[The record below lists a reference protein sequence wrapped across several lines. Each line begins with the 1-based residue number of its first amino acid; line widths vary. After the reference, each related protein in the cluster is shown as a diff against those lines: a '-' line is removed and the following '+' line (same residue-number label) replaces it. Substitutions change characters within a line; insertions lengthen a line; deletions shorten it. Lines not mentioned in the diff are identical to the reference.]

1 MQDYKYTRVGVGV
14 CIIKNNKV
22 LLGKRKNS
30 HGHGTWAFPGG
41 HLEFGET
48 PEQCATR
55 ELQEECGIKIVN
67 MRRGPYT
74 NDFFKKESRHFI
86 TIYIIADYKSG
97 EPKLLEPDRCEGWEW
112 FEWDNLPKPLFL
124 TIKNLIK
131 INFDPTKNKWRKI
144 PSAGK

>member
-14 CIIKNNKV
+14 CITKNNKV

-55 ELQEECGIKIVN
+55 ELQEECDVKVVN

-74 NDFFKKESRHFI
+74 NDFFKKDKRHFI

-97 EPKLLEPDRCEGWEW
+97 EPKLLEPDKCEGWGW

-131 INFDPTKNKWRKI
+131 IDFNPMESK
-144 PSAGK
+144 